1 MYSIEIEENAERF
14 LQKISIDDKKI
25 ILNKI
30 YSIRHNPFR
39 YLKKLQGQK
48 FWRLRVMKY
57 RVVVDMIISGKRI
70 VVLKIGYR
78 KNVYQI

>member
-1 MYSIEIEENAERF
+1 MYSVEFSKSSKKF
-14 LQKISIDDKKI
+14 LKKIPAKDYKI

-48 FWRLRVMKY
+48 FWRLRVMNY
-57 RVVVDMIISGKRI
+57 RGIVDVIVSGRRI

-78 KNVYQI
+78 KNVYFN